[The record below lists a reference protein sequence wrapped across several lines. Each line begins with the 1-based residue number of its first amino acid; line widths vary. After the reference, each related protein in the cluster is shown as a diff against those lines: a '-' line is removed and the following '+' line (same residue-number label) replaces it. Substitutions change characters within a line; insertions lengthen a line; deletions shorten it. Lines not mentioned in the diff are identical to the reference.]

1 MAGGGPAERD
11 ESLGRHHRV
20 RRRPEYLR
28 SYREGRRRGGGL
40 ATLFYVPNALGYPR
54 LGVTASRKVGGAVV
68 RQRLKRRVREIYR
81 RWERRGDLPAFDL
94 VVNLK
99 PTAAEASFEQLR
111 RELERQ
117 LGDLLPGARR
127 HRATGTQAR
136 AQAGTEGR
144 AQGGAH

>member
-1 MAGGGPAERD
+1 MTAGGPAERD

-28 SYREGRRRGGGL
+28 SYREGRRRGGNL
-40 ATLFYVPNALGYPR
+40 ATLFYVPNALDHSR

-68 RQRLKRRVREIYR
+68 RQRLKRQVREIYR
-81 RWERRGDLPAFDL
+81 RWDRRGDLPAFDL

-99 PTAAEASFEQLR
+99 PTAATARFDELR

-117 LGDLLPGARR
+117 LGDLLPGSRR
-127 HRATGTQAR
+127 HRSGGRSEGSRR
-136 AQAGTEGR
+136 ADP
-144 AQGGAH
+144 